1 MRPEFED
8 QNEYGPFDSCD
19 ERILAVINELHH
31 RDDPLPEDLNE
42 RVLFALELEAALD
55 ARVASI
61 SRPTALV
68 LTRSDTELSV
78 EQGDPASITFDCET
92 VTVMV
97 TPRPSTLRE
106 LRLDGWIG
114 PEGIYEVELRSSEGS
129 KLASTDESGRFVLE
143 GLPGGQ
149 MFQLVIRPDES
160 LQRDGLPAVVVTP
173 AVRL

>member
-8 QNEYGPFDSCD
+8 QGGYEQLDSCD

-31 RDDPLPEDLNE
+31 RDDPLPDDLNE

-55 ARVASI
+55 ARVARI
-61 SRPTALV
+61 SRENELV
-68 LTRSDTELSV
+68 PMRGETEMTV
-78 EQGDPASITFDCET
+78 GQGDPASITFDCET

-97 TPRPSTLRE
+97 TPRPSAVHE

-114 PEGIYEVELRSSEGS
+114 PEGIYEVELRSGDGS
-129 KLASTDESGRFVLE
+129 KLASTDESGRFVVE

-149 MFQLVIRPDES
+149 MFQLVIRPEES
-160 LQRDGLPAVVVTP
+160 LQRNGLPAVVVTP